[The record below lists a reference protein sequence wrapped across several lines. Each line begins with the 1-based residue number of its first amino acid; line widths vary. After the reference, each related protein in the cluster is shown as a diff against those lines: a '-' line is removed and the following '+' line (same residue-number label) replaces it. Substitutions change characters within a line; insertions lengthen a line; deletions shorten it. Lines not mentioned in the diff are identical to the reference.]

1 MGAYHATNVTVQ
13 RTHLRFAVLSSQP
26 KVSIKISSVNF
37 YHSDLASVSVIHSQT
52 MVADAY
58 ATAMMAMGSQS
69 ATVLAKQRGLSV
81 ILILN
86 NACLAR

>member
-1 MGAYHATNVTVQ
+1 
-13 RTHLRFAVLSSQP
+13 
-26 KVSIKISSVNF
+26 
-37 YHSDLASVSVIHSQT
+37 

-81 ILILN
+81 ILINLFTN
-86 NACLAR
+86 NTR